1 MSIARNVD
9 DEEKNRILEW
19 LNMPNEVIMKSQRYQ
34 DFINQACIEF
44 YKKPASEIND
54 DTVGFIRRSSNE
66 LLRNKASKE
75 ALKKRLMKAD
85 DIESGDMKLDS
96 STILKSVCIP
106 SSFSS
111 ISTLLKPPRCL
122 R

>member
-75 ALKKRLMKAD
+75 AMRKRLSKND
-85 DIESGDMKLDS
+85 NDYIEKDLDS
-96 STILKSVCIP
+96 MKIYSTVCNEWNRP
-106 SSFSS
+106 NV
-111 ISTLLKPPRCL
+111 LDGNGRGRGL